1 MLPSVEMLAHDD
13 NDEIIDL
20 WTSEFLK
27 DFDNCR
33 PKSAGHT
40 TSKPHVAFGRTTHE
54 IHLKLRPK
62 TAPILPGRVFN
73 KRMTL
78 HLPTKLSDSR
88 IQQTNEYLTRISEQ
102 QSKVRGTQMLNF
114 KIDVSKARE
123 KRKRQLQYSNEI
135 KAGSTSLQSRE
146 IDSVTRI
153 VVQSFRKLI
162 ACERCALF
170 LMDEKTNELYFK
182 PVGDSDHS
190 HARLKELR
198 FPASSGVAGW
208 VASNKKMLNIKN
220 AYHDARFNADVDK
233 KTGFRTRTILCH
245 PVLSSTNQLLGVI
258 QMVNKKRNNPN
269 ILEDKAKKKGYQ
281 SCFEHFSAQDEEI
294 LGKCSSEVSKSLQ
307 EIFSQRDRK
316 QTESK
321 SDEKRDVIFFSDEG
335 VISPLTSSCVAR
347 SHQVNV
353 ETRNDQG
360 SVEQSTESDSTSYIP
375 EPPRRD
381 SARRR
386 SSVGDLA
393 HFIKQNCLKKATEGQ
408 DVNAVTHGS
417 GINEAVLKFRLR
429 PADMESLRHREI
441 ERRLS
446 DTGFLVAESKRKRM
460 KDYGQQTRRH
470 DPAKRSSSVGEVP
483 HFVKQS
489 SDQDTAKAIFVKRN
503 STEDTAGVI
512 NFATHSTRTTET
524 VYEKLQRRLSDPGFM
539 YT

>member
-1 MLPSVEMLAHDD
+1 MLAHDD
-13 NDEIIDL
+13 NDEIIDM

-27 DFDNCR
+27 DFGNCR

-54 IHLKLRPK
+54 IELKLRPQ
-62 TAPILPGRVFN
+62 TAPILPGRVFSTT
-73 KRMTL
+73 MTL
-78 HLPTKLSDSR
+78 HRPTKLSDSR

-135 KAGSTSLQSRE
+135 KSGSTSLQSRE
-146 IDSVTRI
+146 IDSLTRI
-153 VVQSFRKLI
+153 VVQSFRMLI
-162 ACERCALF
+162 DCERCALF

-208 VASNKKMLNIKN
+208 VASNKKILNIKN

-269 ILEDKAKKKGYQ
+269 ILQDKAKKKGYQ

-294 LGKCSSEVSKSLQ
+294 LGKCCSEVSKSLQ

-335 VISPLTSSCVAR
+335 VTSPLTSSCVAR
-347 SHQVNV
+347 SHQVN
-353 ETRNDQG
+353 DQE
-360 SVEQSTESDSTSYIP
+360 SVDQSTESDSTSYIP

-381 SARRR
+381 SGKRR
-386 SSVGDLA
+386 SSVGELA
-393 HFIKQNCLKKATEGQ
+393 HFIKQNCLKEATEGQ

-417 GINEAVLKFRLR
+417 GINEAVQKFRFR
-429 PADMESLRHREI
+429 PADKETLRNREI

-470 DPAKRSSSVGEVP
+470 DPAGRSSSVGDVP
-483 HFVKQS
+483 HFVKHS
-489 SDQDTAKAIFVKRN
+489 SNQDTAKAIIVKR
-503 STEDTAGVI
+503 SSIEDTADVI
-512 NFATHSTRTTET
+512 NYGARTTET
-524 VYEKLQRRLSDPGFM
+524 VYEKLQRRLSDPGFIVAQ